1 MKRRSRKIG
10 KIASIAAAE
19 ERRLGQITGRSRKHL
34 EEQLDRLGELNAFRH
49 DYAEKSQARSALNSA
64 HWQDY
69 QRFLHRLDN
78 ALKAQQQI
86 VQESERTLE
95 THRQRWIAARQRLES
110 LERVL
115 EKCEAEQRMY
125 EARLEQKRMD
135 ELPVSKSSFSDDE

>member
-19 ERRLGQITGRSRKHL
+19 ERRLGELTGRSRKRL

-49 DYAEKSQARSALNSA
+49 NYAEKSQARSTLNSA

-69 QRFLHRLDN
+69 QRFLHRLDA
-78 ALKAQQQI
+78 ALRAQQQI
-86 VQESERTLE
+86 VREGERMLE

-110 LERVL
+110 LERVI
-115 EKCEAEQRMY
+115 EKCETEERTH

-135 ELPVSKSSFSDDE
+135 ELPINRSSFGDDE